1 MKERVCSDSVVVIRL
16 SAVNSRGY
24 SDLFES
30 RLEKATQLGAD
41 HVIKIERNQT
51 PQDVAKEV
59 EKLLGGMPDRTIEC
73 TGAESAIQTGI
84 YVSTTLF
91 IISIFKNFFY
101 PLQSNSLLNTI
112 FFKLQSFF
120 SAVFFYGNFFRA
132 PTSFFMG

>member
-91 IISIFKNFFY
+91 RVSIF
-101 PLQSNSLLNTI
+101 
-112 FFKLQSFF
+112 
-120 SAVFFYGNFFRA
+120 
-132 PTSFFMG
+132 